1 MMTPYDQLGGA
12 EALHHL
18 VDRFYHH
25 MDTLPEAARV
35 RALHGADLSPANQKL
50 FMFLSGWLG
59 GPNLFIEQYGHP
71 RLRARHFPFA
81 IDRAARDEWMLC
93 MQLALDEVSMPDAFR
108 RSLTEALAN
117 TATHMINQPEPT
129 SAA

>member
-59 GPNLFIEQYGHP
+59 GPNLFMGIHGCGP
-71 RLRARHFPFA
+71 GIFPLPLTA
-81 IDRAARDEWMLC
+81 LPEMNGCCACSWRWMKFPCRMLSG
-93 MQLALDEVSMPDAFR
+93 V
-108 RSLTEALAN
+108 
-117 TATHMINQPEPT
+117 H
-129 SAA
+129 